1 MKDYFIDSHFK
12 KFSSIDHE
20 YPIYELVDGD
30 DILFDISA
38 NDDGIIDVAFN
49 SPACS
54 RLFTY
59 DQLILL
65 LEKGKSLLEEE
76 INNKGRLR

>member
-1 MKDYFIDSHFK
+1 MKDYFINSHFE
-12 KFSSIDHE
+12 KFSPIDRE
-20 YPIYELVDGD
+20 YPIFELVDGN

-49 SPACS
+49 SPACN

-59 DQLILL
+59 DQLMLL
-65 LEKGKSLLEEE
+65 LEKGKKLLEEE
-76 INNKGRLR
+76 INNTK